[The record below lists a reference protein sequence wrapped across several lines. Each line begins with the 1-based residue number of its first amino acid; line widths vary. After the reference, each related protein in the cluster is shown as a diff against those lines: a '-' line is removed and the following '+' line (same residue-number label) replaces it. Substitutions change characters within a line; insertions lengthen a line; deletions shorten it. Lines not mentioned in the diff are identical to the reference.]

1 MALIFAEGFSD
12 YASTAEM
19 YRARNCISNLTPAT
33 LNTTAGNWSNG
44 ALIGPS
50 LSSGSWFAFDKNP
63 TNSTFRFAFWLK
75 TSSGSGTYSN
85 TAHRPI
91 VEFRDSAQNSTRYLN
106 LRLTGTAPNAFLV
119 VCRYD
124 DASNAA
130 AAATG
135 TAALG
140 DTNWHHIEVEYTV
153 NAATGTIKTWVDGV
167 ADINFTGDTT
177 DAASGDVTDFRGM
190 YLAGCSS
197 NTGGVTVHMDDFLVW
212 DDASGF
218 SGRLSDQH
226 RIRTLVP
233 TANGDTNNF
242 TPSAGSN
249 YQNVDDATSDDDTT
263 YNSSTVN
270 GDIDLYQ
277 VAMNFNPQVIY
288 AVQAE
293 VVTRKTDLRA
303 ITARTKL
310 KKGSSTQNGTT
321 SDVYNGVITPARILQ
336 DKDPTDS
343 TTWTR
348 SKIHNQV
355 QIGIERMS

>member
-1 MALIFAEGFSD
+1 MALLFAEGFSD
-12 YASTAEM
+12 YASTAEL
-19 YRARNCISNLTPAT
+19 YRARNCISNFTPAT

-50 LSSGSWFAFDKNP
+50 LSSGSWFALDRNP
-63 TNSTFRFAFWLK
+63 SNTTLRFAFWLK
-75 TSSGSGTYSN
+75 TSSITGTYSN
-85 TAHRPI
+85 TVHRPI
-91 VEFRDSAQNSTRYLN
+91 VEFRDNLLAPTRYLN
-106 LRLTGTAPNAFLV
+106 CRLNGVAPNAFLV
-119 VCRYD
+119 VCRFD

-140 DTNWHHIEVEYTV
+140 NGNWHHIEVEYVAHGT
-153 NAATGTIKTWVDGV
+153 TGTVKTWVDGV
-167 ADINFTGDTT
+167 ADINFTGDTS
-177 DAASGDVTDFRGM
+177 DAASGDVTALRGM
-190 YLAGCSS
+190 FLAGCSS

-226 RIRTLVP
+226 RIRSVVP

-242 TPSAGSN
+242 SPSAGSN
-249 YQNVDDATSDDDTT
+249 YQNVDDTTSDDDTT
-263 YNSSTVN
+263 YNSSTAS

-321 SDVYNGVITPARILQ
+321 TDIYNGMDTPSRILQ

-355 QIGIERMS
+355 QVGVERMS